1 MDIIKMKTFSTGSH
15 FVIRNVMI
23 IFILIYSLFFPDN
36 TAKYILIGM
45 GVIMAILNLRQEYVS
60 KNYEK

>member
-1 MDIIKMKTFSTGSH
+1 MKTFFTSRH
-15 FVIRNVMI
+15 LVIRNVMI

-45 GVIMAILNLRQEYVS
+45 GVIMAILNLRQEYV
-60 KNYEK
+60 